1 MTPDFNTR
9 RVTPRLH
16 RNQIERVDNAST
28 SVRAPHTRHAARKG
42 SVRHIPPIPATPVS
56 ASPATRR
63 PSVSDQAW
71 RLGLVTDRDD
81 RIHLGAVVA
90 DTEDGGA
97 PRFIELLAPIGAS
110 QVVESDVARMVVFV
124 RGDQLASLRRIVD
137 RCVADKRLRSR
148 LLELMA
154 HSAAQLETTTWP
166 G

>member
-1 MTPDFNTR
+1 M
-9 RVTPRLH
+9 
-16 RNQIERVDNAST
+16 
-28 SVRAPHTRHAARKG
+28 
-42 SVRHIPPIPATPVS
+42 
-56 ASPATRR
+56 
-63 PSVSDQAW
+63 
-71 RLGLVTDRDD
+71 DRDD

-124 RGDQLASLRRIVD
+124 HGDQLASLRRIVD
-137 RCVADKRLRSR
+137 RCVVDNRLRSR
-148 LLELMA
+148 LLGLMA